1 MAAAFIEMKKTQGE
15 VWKRRNKIMFGHVK
29 LKMPIID
36 PTVSHFE
43 YGAQGRV
50 STRKMDLR
58 VVDI

>member
-1 MAAAFIEMKKTQGE
+1 
-15 VWKRRNKIMFGHVK
+15 MFGHVK

-58 VVDI
+58 VIDI